1 MSSEEPAVP
10 SDGTPTNGGTSL
22 SILLFPDEIEKLR
35 SMGKNPA
42 EYTQLT
48 GIAERVQQHA
58 QCFENGDYILL
69 VVLRIPPHLFR
80 GKSRLLVRGQSHDP
94 LDGVFDVMPTVM
106 LPVRI
111 DKLTEE
117 GKAQMRRTIE
127 AQLAVLQAQQEAL
140 GAASRVAPP
149 DGDSVGDNKES
160 DSP

>member
-1 MSSEEPAVP
+1 MSIEDPLP
-10 SDGTPTNGGTSL
+10 SIESAPQNGGTDL
-22 SILLFPDEIEKLR
+22 SILLFPDEIAKLR
-35 SMGKNPA
+35 SMGRNPA

-48 GIAERVQQHA
+48 GIAERIQQHA
-58 QCFENGDYILL
+58 QRFENGDYILL

-80 GKSRLLVRGQSHDP
+80 EKSRLLVRGRNPDP

-127 AQLAVLQAQQEAL
+127 AQIAMLQAQQEAL
-140 GAASRVAPP
+140 RDTSSSASA
-149 DGDSVGDNKES
+149 DGIPVNSNKES